1 MTAGFTSPKGWLIKS
16 LFAAL
21 VAAWALSFTARAQ
34 SPPAEFY
41 TNLISGGT
49 TLNLYFKL
57 HPNRT
62 TNFTV
67 YVQTGAGT
75 FTNFT
80 PDVSRTYLGYA
91 TNRSDVLA
99 CATLLPN
106 GQIWARVVLGNSN
119 SLSWYFQDGTTTASS
134 IRGSPNFTA
143 VWPTTP
149 NLGAGGAGTN
159 IYAARAGVDVRWSY
173 LNACGGDLNTALR
186 HVEQSVMAANI
197 YYLQNA
203 GLLHRLERV
212 IIRSD
217 QASDP
222 YETTSSSLLT
232 EEHNQWKYT
241 LPAALGVGM
250 PDVSVLPSP
259 GYGGGVAYLSTA
271 GTSSAQAVTDVRSL
285 EFDIVWRHEVGHN
298 WGSGDNQGGNA
309 EGSTIMNGNSEGRF
323 AGPELYKIV
332 AYRNIRTN
340 LFENLGRYAFR
351 LPPHAALDLAT
362 TSVTTPA
369 TIDVLDN
376 DHSAIGS
383 PITIKSFDAASAN
396 GATITRS
403 AGTGAGGRDQLIYT
417 ANPQGGLGMDRFAYQ
432 IQDTNGMTMTGNVF
446 VQVTP
451 PVSDLAGHWPLDEN
465 AGTSAHDLSGSGNNG
480 TVQTNNAW
488 TDGVFGGALN
498 FDGATTQVALPAL
511 NLNTNTMTI
520 TAWIK
525 RNGPQASMAGLVF
538 SRAGNTV
545 SGFNFGTANE
555 LRYTWNAASAT
566 YNWSS
571 GLVVPD
577 GQWTFVALVVDSAKG
592 VVYMDDGSGLKSAT
606 NVVAN
611 ANEDFSGTTYLGQDS
626 IGGRLYRGVMD
637 DVHIFR
643 RSLNAAEIAEF
654 AAGGGTAFNPT
665 PAQGAT
671 LAAASAML
679 GWQNPRYAQSQ
690 QLFIGT
696 NYFSVRNATTSSPEY
711 AGAFAGSQFS
721 AVPAS
726 VGTYYWRVDEVYNG
740 QPVAGP
746 VWFFS
751 FTPTVPAAQWRLN
764 ELSGAIAY
772 DTAGTNL
779 GTYFNAPTLN
789 QPGVLIEPTNR
800 AVKFNGSNQKVDVPC
815 APVFSATPL
824 TIEVWCKATNL
835 AAAYRSPATCRDD
848 VPPRGWAFYAGS
860 DTNWQF
866 WSGTGT
872 TNSWTQLVGP
882 AVVINQW
889 VQLVAVLDGNSER
902 FYVNGALVD
911 SADGVYAPNTVRPL
925 RIGAGATEGA
935 GSQWFPGLVDEV
947 TLYNSVWS
955 DADVAAHYNAQ
966 TNEAP
971 AFVFDPFTKS
981 SAAPGVTYADSLAAD
996 ATDPNAGDTLTFSK
1010 MAGPAWLTVAADGTL
1025 SGTPGTNDSGLNS
1038 FSVRVTD
1045 FGGLTNTG
1053 TMLIPIGAA
1062 VWNGAGE
1069 NSQWTNTANWNGP
1082 APTNSQALI
1091 FQGIA
1096 RRVNTNNALA
1106 TAGQIGLNNA
1116 GFSIGGNPLNLAG
1129 GIVSYGLNTWNVPG
1143 TLTTPQTF
1151 WSSVG
1156 MLLFGGALN
1165 LNGQALT
1172 VDGTDDILFAGA
1184 LSGSGSILKQG
1195 TGNLI
1200 VSGTNSLT
1208 ATVRVNSGM
1217 LQIGNGGGSGDIGT
1231 AAVTNNG
1238 AVKFFRTNSF
1248 PFANVISGSGSVVQ
1262 SGAGTVTVTGSNT
1275 YSGTTTISAG
1285 TLALSGG
1292 DNRLPTNTT
1301 VIFSANA
1308 TFNVGTNS
1316 QTLSAVDLYDNVTAV
1331 VTGAG
1336 GTLMANGAADFRIG
1350 GVISSAAQTVDMSG
1364 LANFIFNQSGKA
1376 FDAGGQ
1382 TANNVGASSG
1392 TVTLATN
1399 NIITASAFGV
1409 ADAGAY
1415 PANANTGTVNLG
1427 RSNVLNAGTIT
1438 IGGGGGWAGT
1448 GTVKF
1453 RSGTPNPSLTL
1464 RNTAGTGRAT
1474 VTVGYAATSDY
1485 SSASGTVDL
1494 TNGVSGTSTLDAQAG
1509 TMTIGK
1515 HAYANVNY
1523 DRAASGNFVMG
1534 GGTLDV
1540 TTLVIGQKNYSG
1552 GRTGS
1557 SATGTFSVN
1566 GGMVI
1571 ANTLTLGDQV
1581 GNNGPSVSGTFN
1593 LNGGGTLRAQ
1603 TIQPGAG
1610 TASRPFNWN
1619 SGTIRNYDSATNLT
1633 ITSGLTLATAAGGTH
1648 DFNIDA
1654 ARSGT
1659 INAIIA
1665 GGGAITKSG
1674 AGSVTL
1680 TATNTYTG
1688 PTTINAGT
1696 FALGSAGSLSAS
1708 PIITVAGGALFDIA
1722 SASGFTI
1729 GAAQKLQGFGS
1740 VRGSPTIAGT
1750 LAPGSAIGTLTFSNN
1765 LTLAGTTLMEI
1776 ARTNGAA
1783 TNDQAVVAG
1792 TVTYGG
1798 SLVVT
1803 NLGMEPLQWGD
1814 TFKLFSAGVR
1824 NGSFSS
1830 TNLPP
1835 LTLPLYWT
1843 NRLAADGTIAV
1854 ATTVNTLPTNVVV
1867 GASGT
1872 NLTLSWPA
1880 DYTGWR
1886 LLVQTNPPGTGLGTN
1901 WFTWPNSTNVHS
1913 VSVSVTPTNASVFF
1927 KLVYP

>member
-1 MTAGFTSPKGWLIKS
+1 M
-16 LFAAL
+16 
-21 VAAWALSFTARAQ
+21 
-34 SPPAEFY
+34 
-41 TNLISGGT
+41 
-49 TLNLYFKL
+49 YFKL

-80 PDVSRTYLGYA
+80 PDVARTYLGYA

-119 SLSWYFQDGTTTASS
+119 SLTWYFQNGTTTASS
-134 IRGSPNFTA
+134 TSGSPTFTA
-143 VWPTTP
+143 AWPTTA
-149 NLGAGGAGTN
+149 NIGTGGAGTN
-159 IYAARAGVDVRWSY
+159 IYAARTGVDVRWSY
-173 LNACGGDLNTALR
+173 LNACGGNLNTVLQHA
-186 HVEQSVMAANI
+186 EQSVMAANL

-203 GLLHRLERV
+203 GILHRLERV

-222 YETTSSSLLT
+222 YETTTSSLLS
-232 EEHNQWKYT
+232 EEHTQWKYT
-241 LPAALGVGM
+241 LPAALGVGV
-250 PDVSVLPSP
+250 PDLSVLPSP
-259 GYGGGVAYLSTA
+259 GYGGGVAFRGQA
-271 GTSSAQAVTDVRSL
+271 GTSAGQAVTDVRSL
-285 EFDIVWRHEVGHN
+285 EFDLVWRHEVGHN
-298 WGSGDNQGGNA
+298 WNSLDYQGGQA
-309 EGSTIMNGNSEGRF
+309 EGGTIMNGNGAGRF
-323 AGPELYKIV
+323 SGPELYKIV
-332 AYRNIRTN
+332 GLRNTRAN

-369 TIDVLDN
+369 TIVDVLDN

-383 PITIKSFDAASAN
+383 PITIKSFDPASAN

-403 AGTGAGGRDQLIYT
+403 AGTGAGGRDQLIYMV
-417 ANPQGGLGMDRFAYQ
+417 NPQSGLGMDRFAYQ

-451 PVSDLAGHWPLDEN
+451 PVSDLAGHWPLDETS
-465 AGTSAHDLSGSGNNG
+465 GTIAHDLSGSGNDG
-480 TVQTNNAW
+480 TAQTNNAW
-488 TDGVFGGALN
+488 TDGV
-498 FDGATTQVALPAL
+498 
-511 NLNTNTMTI
+511 
-520 TAWIK
+520 
-525 RNGPQASMAGLVF
+525 
-538 SRAGNTV
+538 
-545 SGFNFGTANE
+545 
-555 LRYTWNAASAT
+555 
-566 YNWSS
+566 
-571 GLVVPD
+571 
-577 GQWTFVALVVDSAKG
+577 
-592 VVYMDDGSGLKSAT
+592 
-606 NVVAN
+606 
-611 ANEDFSGTTYLGQDS
+611 
-626 IGGRLYRGVMD
+626 
-637 DVHIFR
+637 
-643 RSLNAAEIAEF
+643 
-654 AAGGGTAFNPT
+654 
-665 PAQGAT
+665 
-671 LAAASAML
+671 
-679 GWQNPRYAQSQ
+679 
-690 QLFIGT
+690 
-696 NYFSVRNATTSSPEY
+696 
-711 AGAFAGSQFS
+711 
-721 AVPAS
+721 
-726 VGTYYWRVDEVYNG
+726 
-740 QPVAGP
+740 
-746 VWFFS
+746 
-751 FTPTVPAAQWRLN
+751 
-764 ELSGAIAY
+764 
-772 DTAGTNL
+772 
-779 GTYFNAPTLN
+779 
-789 QPGVLIEPTNR
+789 
-800 AVKFNGSNQKVDVPC
+800 
-815 APVFSATPL
+815 
-824 TIEVWCKATNL
+824 
-835 AAAYRSPATCRDD
+835 
-848 VPPRGWAFYAGS
+848 
-860 DTNWQF
+860 
-866 WSGTGT
+866 
-872 TNSWTQLVGP
+872 
-882 AVVINQW
+882 
-889 VQLVAVLDGNSER
+889 
-902 FYVNGALVD
+902 
-911 SADGVYAPNTVRPL
+911 
-925 RIGAGATEGA
+925 
-935 GSQWFPGLVDEV
+935 
-947 TLYNSVWS
+947 
-955 DADVAAHYNAQ
+955 
-966 TNEAP
+966 
-971 AFVFDPFTKS
+971 
-981 SAAPGVTYADSLAAD
+981 
-996 ATDPNAGDTLTFSK
+996 
-1010 MAGPAWLTVAADGTL
+1010 
-1025 SGTPGTNDSGLNS
+1025 
-1038 FSVRVTD
+1038 
-1045 FGGLTNTG
+1045 
-1053 TMLIPIGAA
+1053 
-1062 VWNGAGE
+1062 
-1069 NSQWTNTANWNGP
+1069 
-1082 APTNSQALI
+1082 
-1091 FQGIA
+1091 
-1096 RRVNTNNALA
+1096 
-1106 TAGQIGLNNA
+1106 
-1116 GFSIGGNPLNLAG
+1116 
-1129 GIVSYGLNTWNVPG
+1129 
-1143 TLTTPQTF
+1143 
-1151 WSSVG
+1151 
-1156 MLLFGGALN
+1156 FGGALN

-1172 VDGTDDILFAGA
+1172 VDGTDDILVAGA

-1217 LQIGNGGGSGDIGT
+1217 LQIGNGGGSGDIGI
-1231 AAVTNNG
+1231 AAVTNHG

-1248 PFANVISGSGSVVQ
+1248 LFANVISGSGSVVQ
-1262 SGAGTVTVTGSNT
+1262 AGAGTVTVTGSNT

-1316 QTLSAVDLYDNVTAV
+1316 QTLSSVDLNDNVTAV
-1331 VTGAG
+1331 VAGAG

-1350 GVISSAAQTVDMSG
+1350 GGSSGASQTVDMSG
-1364 LANFIFNQSGKA
+1364 LANFVFNQSGKA

-1399 NIITASAFGV
+1399 NTITAAAFGV

-1427 RSNVLNAGTIT
+1427 GSNVLNAGTIT
-1438 IGGGGGWAGT
+1438 IGGGGGWVGT

-1453 RSGTPNPSLTL
+1453 RSGMVNPSLTL

-1474 VTVGYAATSDY
+1474 VTVGYVASSDY
-1485 SSASGTVDL
+1485 SIASGTVDL
-1494 TNGVSGTSTLDAQAG
+1494 TNGVSGLSTLDAQAG
-1509 TMTIGK
+1509 TLTIGK

-1523 DRAASGNFVMG
+1523 DRAATGNFVMG

-1540 TTLVIGQKNYSG
+1540 TALVIGQKNYSG

-1557 SATGTFSVN
+1557 SASGTLSLN
-1566 GGMVI
+1566 GGTVI

-1619 SGTIRNYDSATNLT
+1619 SSTIRNYDANTNLT
-1633 ITSGLTLATAAGGTH
+1633 IASGLTLATTSGGTH

-1654 ARSGT
+1654 ARTGT
-1659 INAIIA
+1659 INAILA

-1674 AGSVTL
+1674 AGSVTA

-1688 PTTINAGT
+1688 STTINAGT
-1696 FALGSAGSLSAS
+1696 FALGAAGSIAAS
-1708 PIITVAGGALFDIA
+1708 PVITVAGGALFDVA
-1722 SASGFTI
+1722 SVSGFTI

-1750 LAPGSAIGTLTFSNN
+1750 LAPGGSIGTLTFSNN
-1765 LTLAGTTLMEI
+1765 LILTGTTLMEI

-1792 TVTYGG
+1792 TVTFGG

-1824 NGSFSS
+1824 NGSFAS

-1867 GASGT
+1867 GVNGT
-1872 NLTLSWPA
+1872 NLTLAWPA

-1901 WFTWPNSTNVHS
+1901 WFTWPNSTNLHS
-1913 VSVSVTPTNASVFF
+1913 VSVPINQTNASVFF